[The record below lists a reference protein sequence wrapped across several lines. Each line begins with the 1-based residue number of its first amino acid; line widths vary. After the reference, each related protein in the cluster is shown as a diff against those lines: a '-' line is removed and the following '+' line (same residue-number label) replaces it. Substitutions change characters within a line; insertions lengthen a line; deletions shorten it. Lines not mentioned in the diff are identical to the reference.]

1 MRDAEAPGDPAVVAA
16 RAAPRGGQD
25 LGAAERSRECRR
37 RRACNAEEDDLL
49 AAKVA
54 QSSESQNA
62 RGRAAAAAGEAP
74 TETKRYARGARRGSG
89 AAVRPRLPRSR
100 RRLRGRHLSK
110 RRAARERFCGRRLA
124 CSRRRLRGRR
134 LSKRRARERLRGRRL
149 SKRRAARERFCGRRL
164 ACSRRRLRGRRL
176 SKRRARERLR
186 GRRLSK
192 RRAGG
197 PAPRIRSLGGD
208 RGRDPGAA
216 GAIDRRRHRPRVP
229 VEHQRCALLHADRRD
244 GPEGREGRL
253 QRFD

>member
-149 SKRRAARERFCGRRL
+149 SKRRA
-164 ACSRRRLRGRRL
+164 
-176 SKRRARERLR
+176 
-186 GRRLSK
+186 
-192 RRAGG
+192 GG

>member
-1 MRDAEAPGDPAVVAA
+1 MPCVAEERRVRDAEAPGDPAVVAA

-100 RRLRGRHLSK
+100 RRLRGR
-110 RRAARERFCGRRLA
+110 
-124 CSRRRLRGRR
+124 
-134 LSKRRARERLRGRRL
+134 
-149 SKRRAARERFCGRRL
+149 
-164 ACSRRRLRGRRL
+164 RL

>member
-37 RRACNAEEDDLL
+37 RRACNAEEDDLF

-100 RRLRGRHLSK
+100 RRLRGRH
-110 RRAARERFCGRRLA
+110 
-124 CSRRRLRGRR
+124 
-134 LSKRRARERLRGRRL
+134 L

>member
-89 AAVRPRLPRSR
+89 AAMRPRLPRSR
-100 RRLRGRHLSK
+100 Q
-110 RRAARERFCGRRLA
+110 
-124 CSRRRLRGRR
+124 RLRGRR

-149 SKRRAARERFCGRRL
+149 SKR
-164 ACSRRRLRGRRL
+164 L
-176 SKRRARERLR
+176 SL
-186 GRRLSK
+186 
-192 RRAGG
+192 
-197 PAPRIRSLGGD
+197 IH
-208 RGRDPGAA
+208 
-216 GAIDRRRHRPRVP
+216 I
-229 VEHQRCALLHADRRD
+229 
-244 GPEGREGRL
+244 
-253 QRFD
+253 